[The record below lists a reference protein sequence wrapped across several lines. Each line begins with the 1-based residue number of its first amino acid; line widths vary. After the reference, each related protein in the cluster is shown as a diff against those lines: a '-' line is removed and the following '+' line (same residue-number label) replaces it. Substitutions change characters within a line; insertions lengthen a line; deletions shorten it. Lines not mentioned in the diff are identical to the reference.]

1 MKSSVATSGGTDGD
15 AVEARFNALCKN
27 GLSLDEKAC
36 SNATKL
42 FKETK
47 HLLTSNVSAIGS
59 GTLEEA
65 ERFWFSFVLYSLKRL
80 SEKVGENMQHE
91 SNESG
96 FSLCQILRAT
106 KLKYDTVNFVYI
118 TVIFVINYRFNDGEF
133 ILFLQYRGF
142 FKELPQFLV
151 KAGPV
156 LRNMYGEDWET
167 RLEAK
172 EMQANFVHL
181 SLLSKS
187 YKRAFWELFM
197 TSDANIE
204 KQQNATSSPDYVSEC
219 HRFGWLLFLAL
230 RVHAFSRFKDLVT
243 CANGFVSI
251 LAILII
257 HVPVS
262 FRNFKINDSPHF
274 GNYLLFHGSQLF
286 RSVLSDKE
294 IAFVILHWSLSFI
307 LSGILYWCLDVAFLH
322 SFYLPLMAG
331 IKLRHSSLLT
341 SLTCN
346 HSVKKG
352 DKGVVDLL
360 ASLCNMYDAS
370 EDDLRKTMEMA
381 NKLIE
386 DILKKKPCPAAE
398 CKTETLENI
407 DTDSLIYFEG
417 LMEEQSLSSKK
428 DYDDAICNK
437 GDLDERV
444 FVNDEDSLLGLGS
457 LSGGAMNVTGIKRKL
472 DSVASPSKSISSP
485 LSPQRP
491 SASHANGVLGPPNAK
506 MAATPVSTAM
516 TTAKWLRS
524 VICPLPSKPSAELQ
538 LFLSSCDKDVT
549 NDVICRVHII
559 LEAIFP
565 RNQECSV
572 TGSLQSVNLMDNIW
586 MEQRR
591 LEALKL
597 YYRVLEAMCT
607 AEAQILHA
615 PNLTSLLT
623 NERFHRCML
632 ACSAELVLATHKTAT
647 MLFPTVLDRTGI
659 TAFDLSKVIE
669 SFIRHEESL
678 PRELRRHLNSLEERL
693 LESMVWDKGSSMY
706 NSLIVAK
713 PALSAEINRLGLLA
727 EPMPPLD
734 AIATHINFSGGAPP
748 VPSLQKHETSTGN
761 AGSSI
766 LDMEK
771 PVCQFSCLMQ
781 TKWGCQVSHETLH
794 GVEECVVERNAFTS
808 PVKDRLLALS
818 NIKKAPL
825 QSAFASPTRPSPG
838 GGGETCAETGIN
850 IFFSK
855 INKLAAVRINGMV
868 ERLQLSQ
875 QIRESVYSLFKKIL
889 NQRTS
894 LFFNRHIDQI
904 ILCCFYVVA
913 KVYAS
918 YEIILAAISQLRLTF
933 KEIICNYRKQ
943 PQCKPQVFQSVFVD
957 RSSARRNGRTGQDNV
972 DIIAFYNEIFVPS
985 IKPLLGELGS
995 AGTTTRTSRVAEANN
1010 SNDGTCPGSPKVSPF
1025 PSLPDM
1031 SPKKV
1036 SATHNVYVSPLRTSK
1051 MDALISH
1058 SSRSYY
1064 ACVGENKNVYL
1075 HHPSVATSG
1084 GTDADAVEARFN
1096 ALCKNGL
1103 SLDEKACSNA
1113 MKLFKETKHLLTSN
1127 VSSIGSGTL
1136 SEKVGENTQQ
1146 ESDES
1151 GFSFCQILRAT
1162 KLNIVDFFKE
1172 LPQFVVKAGPV
1183 LRNMYG
1189 EDWETRLELYPPQNL
1204 NFVVTLYYFPF
1215 CEVITSASS
1224 CRFDGIKSSYK
1235 RAFWELFLTSDAIL
1249 TSSKMLPVR
1258 QIIYQLSSIWMVTV
1272 FGTPRARIQ
1281 SCRLL
1286 ASLCNMYD
1294 ASEDD
1299 LRKTMETANKLIEDI
1314 LKKKPCPAA
1323 ECKTETLENIDT
1335 DSLIYFEGLMEEKSL
1350 SSSLNILEKD
1360 YDDAICN
1367 KGDLDER
1374 VFVNDEDSLLGLGSF
1389 SGGAMNVTGIK
1400 RKFDS
1405 VASPTKSISS
1415 PLSPQRPPA
1424 SHANG
1429 VLGPP
1434 NAKMAATPVSAAMT
1448 TAKWLR
1454 SVICPLPSKPSAEFI
1469 CPLPSKPSAELQ
1481 RFLSSCDKDVTNDVI
1496 CRAHIILEAIF
1507 PRNQECSVTGSLQS
1521 VNLMDNIWMEQRR
1534 LEALKLYY
1542 RVLEAMCTAEA
1553 QILHAPNLTSLL
1565 TNERF
1570 HRCMLACSA
1579 ELVLATHKTA
1589 TMLFPTVLGELVIE
1603 SFIRHEESL
1612 PRELRRHLNS
1622 LEERLLESMVW
1633 DKGSS
1638 MYNSLIVA
1646 KPALSAEINRLG
1658 LLAEP
1663 MPPWMQLRH
1672 ITPPVPSLQKHETST
1687 GNAGSSILGQ
1697 NGDVRTKWG
1706 CQVSYETLHGVEE
1719 CVLVERNAFT
1729 SPVKDRLL
1737 ALNNLKKAPLQS
1749 AFASPTRPNP
1759 GGGGETCAETG
1770 ISIFFGKIN
1779 KLAAVRINGMVE
1791 RLQLSQQ
1798 IRESVYS
1805 LFQKILNQR
1814 ASLFFNRHIDQ
1825 IILCCFY
1832 VVAKISQLRLTF
1844 KEIICNYRKQPQ
1856 CKPQVFQSV
1865 FVDRSSARRNGRTG
1879 QDNVDIIAFYN
1890 EIFVPSIKP
1899 LLGELGSAGTTTR
1912 TSRVAEANNS
1922 NDGTCPGSP
1931 KVSPF
1936 PSLPDMSP
1944 KKVSATHNVYV
1955 SPLRTSKMDALISHS
1970 SRSYYACVGES
1981 TRAYQSPSKDL
1992 TAINN
1997 HLNGKIRGALNFD
2010 DVDVGLVSDSMVA
2023 NSLYLQ
2029 NGSCASSSGA
2039 PLKSEQPES

>member
-1 MKSSVATSGGTDGD
+1 MEDTKPSVATSGGTDGD

-36 SNATKL
+36 SNAMKL

-47 HLLTSNVSAIGS
+47 HLLTSNVSSIGS

-65 ERFWFSFVLYSLKRL
+65 ERFRFSFVLYSLKRL
-80 SEKVGENMQHE
+80 SEKIGENTQQE
-91 SNESG
+91 SDESG
-96 FSLCQILRAT
+96 FSFCQILRAT
-106 KLKYDTVNFVYI
+106 KLNIVD
-118 TVIFVINYRFNDGEF
+118 
-133 ILFLQYRGF
+133 F
-142 FKELPQFLV
+142 FKELPQFVV

-167 RLEAK
+167 RLEGT

-187 YKRAFWELFM
+187 YKRAFWELFL
-197 TSDANIE
+197 TSDANID
-204 KQQNATSSPDYVSEC
+204 KQQNATSSSDYISEC

-257 HVPVS
+257 HVPVR

-274 GNYLLFHGSQLF
+274 
-286 RSVLSDKE
+286 
-294 IAFVILHWSLSFI
+294 
-307 LSGILYWCLDVAFLH
+307 
-322 SFYLPLMAG
+322 
-331 IKLRHSSLLT
+331 
-341 SLTCN
+341 
-346 HSVKKG
+346 VKKG
-352 DKGVVDLL
+352 DKGVDLL

-370 EDDLRKTMEMA
+370 EDDLRKTMETA

-417 LMEEQSLSSKK
+417 LMEEKSLSSSLNMLEK
-428 DYDDAICNK
+428 DYDNAICNK

-457 LSGGAMNVTGIKRKL
+457 FSGGTMNVTGIKRKF

-491 SASHANGVLGPPNAK
+491 PASHANGVLGPPSAK
-506 MAATPVSTAM
+506 MAATPVSAAM

-524 VICPLPSKPSAELQ
+524 VICPLSSKPSAELQ
-538 LFLSSCDKDVT
+538 RFLSSCDKDVT
-549 NDVICRVHII
+549 NDVICRAHII

-586 MEQRR
+586 MEQRI

-647 MLFPTVLDRTGI
+647 MLFPTVLERTGI

-734 AIATHINFSGGAPP
+734 AIATHVNFSG
-748 VPSLQKHETSTGN
+748 S
-761 AGSSI
+761 
-766 LDMEK
+766 
-771 PVCQFSCLMQ
+771 
-781 TKWGCQVSHETLH
+781 
-794 GVEECVVERNAFTS
+794 
-808 PVKDRLLALS
+808 
-818 NIKKAPL
+818 
-825 QSAFASPTRPSPG
+825 
-838 GGGETCAETGIN
+838 
-850 IFFSK
+850 
-855 INKLAAVRINGMV
+855 
-868 ERLQLSQ
+868 
-875 QIRESVYSLFKKIL
+875 
-889 NQRTS
+889 
-894 LFFNRHIDQI
+894 
-904 ILCCFYVVA
+904 
-913 KVYAS
+913 
-918 YEIILAAISQLRLTF
+918 
-933 KEIICNYRKQ
+933 
-943 PQCKPQVFQSVFVD
+943 
-957 RSSARRNGRTGQDNV
+957 
-972 DIIAFYNEIFVPS
+972 
-985 IKPLLGELGS
+985 
-995 AGTTTRTSRVAEANN
+995 
-1010 SNDGTCPGSPKVSPF
+1010 
-1025 PSLPDM
+1025 
-1031 SPKKV
+1031 
-1036 SATHNVYVSPLRTSK
+1036 
-1051 MDALISH
+1051 
-1058 SSRSYY
+1058 
-1064 ACVGENKNVYL
+1064 
-1075 HHPSVATSG
+1075 
-1084 GTDADAVEARFN
+1084 
-1096 ALCKNGL
+1096 
-1103 SLDEKACSNA
+1103 
-1113 MKLFKETKHLLTSN
+1113 
-1127 VSSIGSGTL
+1127 
-1136 SEKVGENTQQ
+1136 
-1146 ESDES
+1146 
-1151 GFSFCQILRAT
+1151 
-1162 KLNIVDFFKE
+1162 
-1172 LPQFVVKAGPV
+1172 
-1183 LRNMYG
+1183 
-1189 EDWETRLELYPPQNL
+1189 
-1204 NFVVTLYYFPF
+1204 
-1215 CEVITSASS
+1215 
-1224 CRFDGIKSSYK
+1224 
-1235 RAFWELFLTSDAIL
+1235 
-1249 TSSKMLPVR
+1249 
-1258 QIIYQLSSIWMVTV
+1258 
-1272 FGTPRARIQ
+1272 
-1281 SCRLL
+1281 
-1286 ASLCNMYD
+1286 
-1294 ASEDD
+1294 
-1299 LRKTMETANKLIEDI
+1299 
-1314 LKKKPCPAA
+1314 
-1323 ECKTETLENIDT
+1323 
-1335 DSLIYFEGLMEEKSL
+1335 
-1350 SSSLNILEKD
+1350 
-1360 YDDAICN
+1360 
-1367 KGDLDER
+1367 
-1374 VFVNDEDSLLGLGSF
+1374 
-1389 SGGAMNVTGIK
+1389 
-1400 RKFDS
+1400 
-1405 VASPTKSISS
+1405 
-1415 PLSPQRPPA
+1415 
-1424 SHANG
+1424 
-1429 VLGPP
+1429 
-1434 NAKMAATPVSAAMT
+1434 
-1448 TAKWLR
+1448 
-1454 SVICPLPSKPSAEFI
+1454 
-1469 CPLPSKPSAELQ
+1469 
-1481 RFLSSCDKDVTNDVI
+1481 
-1496 CRAHIILEAIF
+1496 
-1507 PRNQECSVTGSLQS
+1507 
-1521 VNLMDNIWMEQRR
+1521 
-1534 LEALKLYY
+1534 
-1542 RVLEAMCTAEA
+1542 
-1553 QILHAPNLTSLL
+1553 
-1565 TNERF
+1565 
-1570 HRCMLACSA
+1570 
-1579 ELVLATHKTA
+1579 
-1589 TMLFPTVLGELVIE
+1589 
-1603 SFIRHEESL
+1603 
-1612 PRELRRHLNS
+1612 
-1622 LEERLLESMVW
+1622 
-1633 DKGSS
+1633 
-1638 MYNSLIVA
+1638 
-1646 KPALSAEINRLG
+1646 
-1658 LLAEP
+1658 
-1663 MPPWMQLRH
+1663 
-1672 ITPPVPSLQKHETST
+1672 TPPVPSLQKHETST
-1687 GNAGSSILGQ
+1687 GQ
-1697 NGDVRTKWG
+1697 NGDVRSPMRPCTELR
-1706 CQVSYETLHGVEE
+1706 S
-1719 CVLVERNAFT
+1719 VLVERNAFT

-1737 ALNNLKKAPLQS
+1737 ALNSLKKAPLQS

-1814 ASLFFNRHIDQ
+1814 TSLFFNRHIDQ

-1844 KEIICNYRKQPQ
+1844 KEIICNYKKQPQ

-1997 HLNGKIRGALNFD
+1997 HLNGGRKIRGALNFD